1 MLKNLQK
8 LGLHQKL
15 SPQAIQTQ
23 LLLAIPALELEEEI
37 KNQLETNPLLEE
49 ETAPEEQPNVQNE
62 EPVPEIE
69 KLTGEYQFSESEFRS
84 NHPGKGNGSSDYI
97 SNTYTKLN
105 ESPLDQ
111 LNRLGLNEKDEL
123 IGVEII
129 GSLDDDGYL
138 RTPCEDLLLDLNTR
152 YNIHAE
158 AEDVERVL
166 KIINKLEPI
175 GLGARDIKECLTI
188 QLDEMDISRGIKKLC
203 IRMINEYFDDFSHRH
218 FEKLAK
224 ELNITK
230 EKLNELFDIIHKL
243 NPHPGLNEE
252 VSETEY
258 IYPDFRVSK
267 VDSRWEVELTRDSTA
282 RVRLSPKYLEM
293 YRAKNTPDDTRE
305 FIKNKLE
312 AARWFLNAVK
322 SRRDTMLK
330 VMKTIVQKQT
340 EFFDTNGEVLKPM
353 FEKDISDEINM
364 DVSTVSRVVRG
375 KYVQT
380 DFGIFELKYF
390 FSSAYRTES
399 GEDISNKMVKEKIK
413 EIIENEEKSKPLS
426 DDMVMEM
433 MKKAGFNIAR
443 RTVAK
448 YREALHIPKATLR
461 RKIAL

>member
-1 MLKNLQK
+1 MLKNVQK

-23 LLLAIPALELEEEI
+23 LLLTIPALELEEEI

-49 ETAPEEQPNVQNE
+49 EQPPADAAPEINE
-62 EPVPEIE
+62 EPMPDIE
-69 KLTGEYQFSESEFRS
+69 KLTGEYQFSDNFEARQY
-84 NHPGKGNGSSDYI
+84 NGKGDNSDYI
-97 SNTYTKLN
+97 ANTYTKSN
-105 ESPLDQ
+105 DSPLDQ
-111 LNRLGLNEKDEL
+111 LSRLGLNEMEEL

-129 GSLDDDGYL
+129 GSLSDDGYL
-138 RTPCEDLLLDLNTR
+138 RVPFDDLVEDLNTK
-152 YNIHAE
+152 YELSVTHYDIA
-158 AEDVERVL
+158 RVL
-166 KIINKLEPI
+166 KIINHLEPV
-175 GLGARDIKECLTI
+175 GLGSRDIQECLTI
-188 QLDEMDISRGIKKLC
+188 QLEELDIDDVNRKLC
-203 IRMINEYFDDFSHRH
+203 TRMINDHFDAFTHKH

-230 EKLNELFDIIHKL
+230 EKLNELFDIIQKL
-243 NPHPGLNEE
+243 SPHPGLNEE
-252 VSETEY
+252 TSETEY
-258 IYPDFRVSK
+258 IYPDFVVSK
-267 VDSRWEVELTRDSTA
+267 VDGRWEVDLTKDSTA
-282 RVRLSPKYLEM
+282 RVRISPKYLEM
-293 YRAKNTPDDTRE
+293 YSAGNTPDETRD

-312 AARWFLNAVK
+312 AAKWFLNAVK
-322 SRRDTMLK
+322 SRRETMLK
-330 VMKTIVQKQT
+330 VMKAILGKQT

-353 FEKDISDEINM
+353 FEKDIADEINM

-390 FSSAYRTES
+390 FSSAYRNES

-413 EIIENEEKSKPLS
+413 GIIDNEDKSKPLS

-433 MKKAGFNIAR
+433 MKKEGFNIAR

-448 YREALHIPKATLR
+448 YRESLHIPKATLR